1 MFAEVSLDLFLTG
14 ECVSVKPIW
23 GNVPNWAYDS
33 VKGFLECL
41 KTAEPSTY
49 EHCLRVGEY
58 SRKLA
63 RDIGLNEYE
72 QKVAEFSGLLHDI
85 GKIGVEKGI
94 LLKPGRL
101 DPKELDIMRNHST
114 ISEQIIKPLGS
125 NPFFAQLLPGIRG
138 HHERIDGEG
147 YPDKKIGDE
156 ISLFARI
163 ILVVDTF
170 DAMTEDRVYRKGVP
184 AEAAFAELK
193 RCGGSQFDA
202 QLVKAFL
209 QAQPHWG
216 MEPDQETHHL
226 IIKKI
231 A

>member
-1 MFAEVSLDLFLTG
+1 M
-14 ECVSVKPIW
+14 SVKLIW
-23 GNVPNWAYDS
+23 GNIPVWAYDS
-33 VKGFLECL
+33 VRGLLECL
-41 KTAEPSTY
+41 KAVEPSTY

-63 RDIGLNEYE
+63 RDMGLNEYE

-85 GKIGVEKGI
+85 GKIGVEKEI

-114 ISEQIIKPLGS
+114 LSEAIVKPLAT
-125 NPFFAQLLPGIRG
+125 NPFFSQLLPGIRG

-147 YPDKKIGDE
+147 YPDKKVGDE

-170 DAMTEDRVYRKGVP
+170 DAMTENRVYRKGLP
-184 AEAAFAELK
+184 PEIAFAELK

-202 QLVKAFL
+202 QLVKIFL
-209 QAQPHWG
+209 QAQPYWTSKDN
-216 MEPDQETHHL
+216 DQETLHE

>member
-1 MFAEVSLDLFLTG
+1 M
-14 ECVSVKPIW
+14 SVKLAW
-23 GNVPNWAYDS
+23 GNIPNWANDT
-33 VKGFLECL
+33 VKGLLECL
-41 KTAEPSTY
+41 KAVEPSTY

-63 RDIGLNEYE
+63 KDIGLNEYE
-72 QKVAEFSGLLHDI
+72 QKIAEFSGLLHDI
-85 GKIGVEKGI
+85 GKMGVHKDI

-101 DPKELDIMRNHST
+101 DANEIDIMKSHST
-114 ISEQIIKPLGS
+114 LSETLVKPLAT
-125 NPFFAQLLPGIRG
+125 NPFFAELLPGIRG
-138 HHERIDGEG
+138 HHERFDGEG
-147 YPDKKIGDE
+147 YPDKKIGDD

-170 DAMTEDRVYRKGVP
+170 DAMTVDRVYRKGLP
-184 AEAAFAELK
+184 IEAAFVELQ
-193 RCGGSQFDA
+193 RCGGSQFDV

-209 QAQPHWG
+209 QAQPFWHKV
-216 MEPDQETHHL
+216 ENDQETEHL

>member
-1 MFAEVSLDLFLTG
+1 M
-14 ECVSVKPIW
+14 SVKLIW
-23 GNVPNWAYDS
+23 GNIPDWAYDS
-33 VKGFLECL
+33 VKGYLECL
-41 KTAEPSTY
+41 KTVEPTTY

-85 GKIGVEKGI
+85 GKIGIEKDI

-114 ISEQIIKPLGS
+114 ISEQIVKPLAT

-147 YPDKKIGDE
+147 YPDKKVGDE

-170 DAMTEDRVYRKGVP
+170 DAMTENRVYRKGLP
-184 AEAAFAELK
+184 PEIAFAELK
-193 RCGGSQFDA
+193 RCGGSQFDV
-202 QLVKAFL
+202 QIVKAFL
-209 QAQPHWG
+209 QAQPYWQSVK
-216 MEPDQETHHL
+216 DQETEHL